1 MSEAEGAAFLA
12 TILAGLACAVAWD
25 AVSGEFMP
33 SPAGLMIGLIVGVI
47 FG

>member
-1 MSEAEGAAFLA
+1 MSEAEGAGFLA
-12 TILAGLACAVAWD
+12 ILAGLACAVAWD